1 MRLLTTRSQD
11 PFWLHQPWRILTDI
25 LELQKVSPWEIDL
38 AELVNGFI
46 GRLLVGD
53 FDFRICGRALLSA
66 AILLRY
72 KTEYLLEFGREEEEI
87 TEIEED
93 IFLPPIRPPFRQQ
106 VRPVSETELVEA
118 LRELVFPST
127 KRKRKRRI
135 TTLPQPEA
143 FGRKQESDFE
153 FGKWMHSIFEQ
164 LRQAS
169 RKKNPVSFFE
179 FVQGLTRIDII
190 RIFLTLMFLVAD
202 DKVLVSQDTDYG
214 DILIRFLEVNGD
226 EVEID
231 AG

>member
-1 MRLLTTRSQD
+1 MTTSGQD

-25 LELQKVSPWEIDL
+25 LELQKISPWELDL

-46 GRLLVGD
+46 GRLLVED

-72 KTEYLLEFGREEEEI
+72 KTEYLLEFGREEEAI

-93 IFLPPIRPPFRQQ
+93 IFLPPIRPPFRQT

-118 LRELVFPST
+118 LRELVFPSS

-135 TTLPQPEA
+135 TVLPEPEA
-143 FGRKQESDFE
+143 FGRKHISDFE
-153 FGKWMHSIFEQ
+153 FRKWTLSIYEQ

-169 RKKNPVSFFE
+169 RNKNPISFSE
-179 FVQGLTRIDII
+179 FVQGLTRIEII
-190 RIFLTLMFLVAD
+190 RVFLTLMFLISD
-202 DKVLVSQDTDYG
+202 SKVIVSQDIDYG
-214 DILIRFLEVNGD
+214 DILIRFIETSMD
-226 EVEID
+226 EVEAD